1 MTGASGCETAGRQE
15 AQTPAGLF
23 MLPYAEISRALL
35 RAHRN
40 TLALTEANRA
50 LSVRLRDVLRRQQDL
65 TMQIADQ
72 AVEQARGGAPL
83 TAAAIFDHA
92 AAAVRELGEAY
103 IDAQLAALRELRDG
117 APPAP
122 PAALPEPEPPA
133 KGPGR

>member
-1 MTGASGCETAGRQE
+1 
-15 AQTPAGLF
+15 

-40 TLALTEANRA
+40 ALALTEANRS
-50 LSVRLRDVLRRQQDL
+50 LSARLRDVMRRQQDL

-72 AVEQARGGAPL
+72 AVEQAKGGTPL
-83 TAAAIFDHA
+83 SPAAIFDHA

-117 APPAP
+117 APELQAASVEQSAKPNGPA
-122 PAALPEPEPPA
+122 
-133 KGPGR
+133 R